1 MRRLSLLALACLAAG
16 VALLA
21 YGAAT
26 GQGQVTLFIIFPM
39 FTGTGL
45 APLAG
50 MLLIV
55 AAMFLWFASL
65 AGFTAGSGAGPGS
78 AAPSTPPQQSAP
90 PAASPS
96 RKFGGVVFL
105 GPIPVVFGSDAR
117 VSKWMLVLAVIMTLV
132 LVAFFFL
139 VLTLPP

>member
-1 MRRLSLLALACLAAG
+1 MRRLSLVALLCLFGG

-26 GQGQVTLFIIFPM
+26 GEGQVTLFIIFPV

-55 AAMFLWFASL
+55 AAMFLWFASF
-65 AGFTAGSGAGPGS
+65 AGFPAKPAAGPETP
-78 AAPSTPPQQSAP
+78 APSTPPSAAPAAAP
-90 PAASPS
+90 P

-132 LVAFFFL
+132 LLTFFFL